1 MLYWIFLLQVIIT
14 VITFKKMGLFLSLGV
29 LTWLY
34 LMYRLSLRLKLP
46 KDRYSKITWEDMP
59 WLYDGIA
66 RMANRARIPMPT
78 IYIEDSPIPT
88 AYSFKNSIVL
98 SAGLFEVLSED
109 EILAVAAHEIGHI
122 KNGDTV
128 LFPISRYGQY
138 GIGVLS
144 GAVLLFGYSFH
155 VKLISLTTF
164 VAYSLY
170 LHKFLRK
177 REFRADNVAIRI
189 AEVPYA
195 LKNALEEL
203 KYYETMVNSKDIPLP
218 TIQPQIDRKKD
229 EKLNITTL
237 LISTHPTYEER
248 IARIMAIVD
257 MYRIFE
263 FS

>member
-1 MLYWIFLLQVIIT
+1 MLYLIFLLQVIMT
-14 VITFKKMGLFLSLGV
+14 VISLKKIGLFLSLGV
-29 LTWLY
+29 LIWLY
-34 LMYRLSLRLKLP
+34 LTYKLSLRLKLP
-46 KDRYSKITWEDMP
+46 KDRYSKIQWEDMP

-78 IYIEDSPIPT
+78 IYVEDSPIPT

-122 KNGDTV
+122 KNADTI
-128 LFPISRYGQY
+128 LFPISKYGQY

-144 GAVLLFGYSFH
+144 AAVIMFGSSFYA
-155 VKLISLTTF
+155 KLISLITF
-164 VAYSLY
+164 FAYLLS

-177 REFRADNVAIRI
+177 REFMADNVAIRI

-203 KYYETMVNSKDIPLP
+203 KYYEAMINSKDIPLP
-218 TIQPQIDRKKD
+218 TIQPQINRKKD
-229 EKLNITTL
+229 ERLNIAT

-257 MYRIFE
+257 MYNRIFE
-263 FS
+263 FN